1 MERQVTISNFQLM
14 SLIVI
19 STIGA
24 SSLYAPAA
32 LVRYAER
39 NSWFLVIA
47 GGLAGLLNVSVF
59 LVLNRMYPDK
69 SLIRICK
76 HVLGPWLGGLLA
88 FAFVFYFLDITA
100 WVLREFA
107 HFFIIALN
115 PIIPQSWYLAV
126 GIIMGAYA
134 VSRGLEAFSRVSEI
148 VLFVIVF
155 TFLGIYAV
163 LISQYHPEYLLP
175 VLENGWLEPLTGIV
189 PVASWLGDVMF
200 ISMMLHHVRRTK
212 KTRTFVFGA
221 VTITTVLL
229 LISVLSCTM
238 MFGAKTSETFTYPS
252 ISLIQNIRLFRH
264 IERFDAILV
273 AVWVMCS
280 FIKISVYLWCTLQGL
295 AGVLK
300 LEKPRLFLVPLSA
313 GIYVCAKF
321 KVWGLVEL
329 GSVYDRQ
336 AWYFYLFQFVIPGI
350 VLSIAWLRGD
360 GGKAEEAGA

>member
-32 LVRYAER
+32 LVGYAER
-39 NSWFLVIA
+39 NSWYLVIA
-47 GGLAGLLNVSVF
+47 GGLAGILNISVF
-59 LVLNRMYPDK
+59 LALNRMYPDK
-69 SLIRICK
+69 NLIRICK
-76 HVLGPWLGGLLA
+76 HVLGPWVGGLLA
-88 FAFVFYFLDITA
+88 FAFVCYFLDITS

-148 VLFVIVF
+148 VLFVIVSA
-155 TFLGIYAV
+155 FLGIYVV

-175 VLENGWLEPLTGIV
+175 VLENGWLEPLSGII
-189 PVASWLGDVMF
+189 PVATWLGDLMF
-200 ISMMLHHVRRTK
+200 ISMMLNHVRRTK
-212 KTRTFVFGA
+212 KTAAFAVGA
-221 VTITTVLL
+221 VTITTLL
-229 LISVLSCTM
+229 LLLSVLSCTM
-238 MFGAKTSETFTYPS
+238 MFGAKTTATFTYPS
-252 ISLIQNIRLFRH
+252 VSLIQNIRLFRY
-264 IERFDAILV
+264 IERFDAALV
-273 AVWVMCS
+273 AVWVMSS
-280 FIKISVYLWCTLQGL
+280 FIKISVYLWATLQGL
-295 AGVLK
+295 AEFMK

-321 KVWGLVEL
+321 KIWGLIEL
-329 GSVYDRQ
+329 GTFYERQ
-336 AWYFYLFQFVIPGI
+336 AWFFYLFQFVIPVV

-360 GGKAEEAGA
+360 GQKAEVGA